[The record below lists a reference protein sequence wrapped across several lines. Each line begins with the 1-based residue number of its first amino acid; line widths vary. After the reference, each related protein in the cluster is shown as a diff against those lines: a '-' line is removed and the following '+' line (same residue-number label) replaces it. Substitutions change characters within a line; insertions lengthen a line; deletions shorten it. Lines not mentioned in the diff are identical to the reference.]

1 MLARTVYELSEM
13 ILKRLTET
21 DVCALYENGVPILQ
35 FDATLTPFEI
45 QIVLI
50 NTVKE
55 GKTYVID

>member
-1 MLARTVYELSEM
+1 MYELSEM

-50 NTVKE
+50 NMVKE
-55 GKTYVID
+55 GKTYVVD